1 MGDGPK
7 QSTNHH
13 YSNHSHNDNS
23 FSMPSTSSESPDLR
37 DSLKS
42 NSEAVIKF
50 KGQEVRAGVVNLTIK
65 VKCNCGSLTPSTKR
79 KLTARPRVA
88 AAVAEEDDK
97 SQKQLSS
104 TTNVVRIARH
114 ISDSDAN

>member
-1 MGDGPK
+1 
-7 QSTNHH
+7 
-13 YSNHSHNDNS
+13 
-23 FSMPSTSSESPDLR
+23 MPSTSSEGRDLR

-65 VKCNCGSLTPSTKR
+65 VKCNCGSLTPSTKC
-79 KLTARPRVA
+79 KLTATPRVA

-97 SQKQLSS
+97 SEKNKCPS